1 VLSISLIAT
10 GCSAQW
16 MSVALADLP
25 VLIQMALN
33 ISTIVTTLQS
43 GQQISAAEAAAIQN
57 ISAQA
62 SNDLNLLATL
72 YNEYKTNPSA
82 SALQKIQGVVADV
95 DQNLPALL
103 QAAYIGDL
111 VLSTRV
117 AASQSD
123 PDYRGQFRGADATNL
138 GATHGT
144 KMAHQQV
151 AIPKTS
157 DLKKHWNQQLCGPTS
172 NSSLDFSTTA
182 ARSDSTPI
190 FRRPAATHASTCAGR
205 AGGDFV
211 LARRNP
217 DLRIGDDCGS
227 ESSNSVPTIGESS

>member
-1 VLSISLIAT
+1 MLSISLIAT

-103 QAAYIGDL
+103 QAAYIGDR

-117 AASQSD
+117 AA
-123 PDYRGQFRGADATNL
+123 GVNL
-138 GATHGT
+138 ILTTVASFAALMPQTSVLPMAQ

-151 AIPKTS
+151 AIPKAS
-157 DLKKHWNQQLCGPTS
+157 DLKKQWNQQLCGPS

-182 ARSDSTPI
+182 ARSDSTSA
-190 FRRPAATHASTCAGR
+190 RSNHASTCAGR

-227 ESSNSVPTIGESS
+227 ESSNSVPTIGESG